1 MTCYHEVI
9 DKNGNKTGRLAKCA
23 SDPCSIP
30 GHASTDIHA
39 DNIEQAYSILNT
51 SNNGENGIHN
61 TTVFFDSSMLN
72 ITVNENIPNRHELS
86 SETRKPHLT
95 FSSTNMP
102 DNDGMSINGFK
113 VIGYGNDGKNEGL
126 LVEIPAGK
134 FHGLQKNNANNS
146 IQAYITL
153 SLAKGANV
161 NDTAKLDFKP
171 LDTPFIVNC
180 GTVKPKRNRRHHGNW
195 RVKSN
200 GNSNHNASSANNAG
214 NNALDAC
221 NTNEPLVNKIVEPR
235 WHGGAA
241 ITRRHFNGAVNG
253 VDNIITLD
261 DWKHLSELNDSIMEI
276 QKHNRNKRVIQRKIK
291 EYLESDDE
299 NAAKFRAYC
308 GADVSMDDISTLMTN
323 NVGAMTRRYT
333 YSESGHRGTDP
344 SLKRCMLSNT
354 SNDMNKRKYI
364 ASIMFFGGRC
374 CYCGMPLHKGIGR
387 SNDPQA
393 ATGEHLDPIGG
404 NPPGETKFG
413 NMALCCRH
421 CNEDKA
427 DKPLV
432 DWIQNTKML
441 TTAQKLSAV
450 SGIKSFRDLSFYEG
464 MSAVKARAVNEAL
477 ERIKAFKHA
486 HPGNESVINNMLNHE
501 TMRIQQMQ

>member
-1 MTCYHEVI
+1 MACYHEII
-9 DKNGNKTGRLAKCA
+9 DKNGNKTGRLAECA
-23 SDPCSIP
+23 SDPCPIP

-39 DNIEQAYSILNT
+39 DNLEQAYSILNT
-51 SNNGENGIHN
+51 SDNNTVNGIHN

-72 ITVNENIPNRHELS
+72 NTVNENIPDRTELA

-95 FSSTNMP
+95 FSSTSIP
-102 DNDGMSINGFK
+102 DNDGMNINGFK

-126 LVEIPAGK
+126 LVEIPAGR
-134 FHGLQKNNANNS
+134 FHGIHNANNS
-146 IQAYITL
+146 IHAYITL

-171 LDTPFIVNC
+171 LDTPFILNG
-180 GTVKPKRNRRHHGNW
+180 GTIKPKRNRRHHGNW
-195 RVKSN
+195 RVKN
-200 GNSNHNASSANNAG
+200 TANNVNTAS
-214 NNALDAC
+214 NNALGTRTD
-221 NTNEPLVNKIVEPR
+221 TGNEPSVNKIVEPH
-235 WHGGAA
+235 WNGGAT

-253 VDNIITLD
+253 VDNIITAD
-261 DWKHLSELNDSIMEI
+261 DWKHLSELNDNIMEI
-276 QKHNRNKRVIQRKIK
+276 QRHNRNKHVIQRKIK

-299 NAAKFRAYC
+299 NAVKFRAYC
-308 GADVSMDDISTLMTN
+308 GADVSMDDISVLMTN

-344 SLKRCMLSNT
+344 SLRRCMLSNT

-413 NMALCCRH
+413 NMALCCHR

-432 DWIQNTKML
+432 DWIKNTKML

-450 SGIKSFRDLSFYEG
+450 SGIKSFRNLSFYEG
-464 MSAVKARAVNEAL
+464 MSAVKAKAVNEAL

-486 HPGNESVINNMLNHE
+486 HPGNESAINRMLNNE